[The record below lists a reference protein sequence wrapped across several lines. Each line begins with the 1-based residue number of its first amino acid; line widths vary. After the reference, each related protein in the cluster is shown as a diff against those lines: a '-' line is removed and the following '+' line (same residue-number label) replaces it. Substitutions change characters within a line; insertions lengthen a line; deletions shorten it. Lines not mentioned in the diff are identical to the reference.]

1 MTSSLLW
8 DILTPLPLV
17 NMSFSATPPPFVRVN
32 GGWGEGPP
40 PQVRISFMNIPT
52 RNFFLD
58 NDGGGYYYND
68 YVCFTFFFNQSVTAN
83 CSFVIGT

>member
-58 NDGGGYYYND
+58 NDGGGYD
-68 YVCFTFFFNQSVTAN
+68 YKNGHYTAHRAVVRYV
-83 CSFVIGT
+83 SSY